1 MGTLF
6 PKDFKFGWSQA
17 GFQSEMGLPGD
28 EDPNSDWFVWVHDR
42 DNITAGLVSGDLPE
56 NGPAY
61 WSLYRAFHDDAVKM
75 GLNAARINIEWSRIF
90 PKGMPRPVESNV
102 NMERDEVIHVDIDG
116 HDLEELDGAVN
127 KAAVDR
133 YRNILEDLK
142 SRGIFIVLN
151 MYHWSLP
158 LWIHD
163 PIRVRN
169 GDLRGPSGWID
180 ARTVVDFARFAGYV
194 SWKFDDLVDMYST
207 MNEPNVVAWSGYIGI
222 KSGFPPGRLDSSL
235 AKKATS
241 NLIRAHAR
249 AYDAI
254 KLMTK
259 KPVGIIY
266 ANNSYTPLT
275 EKDAAAVEL
284 AERDS
289 RWSFLDAVA
298 RDGDR
303 DDLRNRLDWIGV
315 NYYSRLMIRSTG
327 NDSYAVVPGYG
338 HVCNGS
344 ISRDGR
350 PCSDFGWEIYPEG
363 IYDVLIKY
371 WSRYGIPI
379 YVTENGI
386 ADSLDFWRPHYLV
399 SHIHQVHKAMSEGVD
414 VRGYMHWSLADN
426 YEWASGFKMRFGL
439 LQVDYASKRR
449 LWRPSALIY
458 REIAISKAIPDE
470 FEHLTHVPL
479 GKSFNS

>member
-1 MGTLF
+1 
-6 PKDFKFGWSQA
+6 
-17 GFQSEMGLPGD
+17 MGLPGD

-42 DNITAGLVSGDLPE
+42 DNVVAGLVSGDLPE

-90 PKGMPRPVESNV
+90 PKEMPKPLEGNV
-102 NMERDEVIHVDIDG
+102 DAVGDEVIHVDIDG
-116 HDLEELDGAVN
+116 RDLAELDVAAN
-127 KAAVDR
+127 KAAVDH
-133 YRNILEDLK
+133 YRNIFEDLK
-142 SRGIFIVLN
+142 SRGIFIILN
-151 MYHWSLP
+151 VYHWSLP

-163 PIRVRN
+163 SISVRN
-169 GDLRGPSGWID
+169 GNLRGPSGWID

-207 MNEPNVVAWSGYIGI
+207 MNEPNVIAWSGYIGV
-222 KSGFPPGRLDSSL
+222 KSGFPPARLDSSL
-235 AKKATS
+235 AKRATS
-241 NLIRAHAR
+241 NLIQAHAR

-254 KLMTK
+254 KSMTK

-289 RWSFLDAVA
+289 KWSFLDAVTGS
-298 RDGDR
+298 GDR
-303 DDLRNRLDWIGV
+303 DYLRNRLDWVGV
-315 NYYSRLMIRSTG
+315 NYYSRLVIKSTG

-338 HVCNGS
+338 HVCNSS

-371 WSRYGIPI
+371 WRRYGIPI

-386 ADSLDFWRPHYLV
+386 ADSLDSWRSYYLA
-399 SHIHQVHKAMSEGVD
+399 SHIYQVHKAMSEGVD

-458 REIAISKAIPDE
+458 REIAINKAIPDE
-470 FEHLTHVPL
+470 FEHLIHVPL
-479 GKSFNS
+479 GRSFSSYDK